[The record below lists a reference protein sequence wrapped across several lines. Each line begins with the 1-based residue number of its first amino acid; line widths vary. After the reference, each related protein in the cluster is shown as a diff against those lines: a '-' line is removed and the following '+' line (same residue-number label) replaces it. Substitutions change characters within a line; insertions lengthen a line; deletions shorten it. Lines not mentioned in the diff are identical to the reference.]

1 MEEKKFYYV
10 YQITNKINGKIY
22 IGIHA
27 TNDLDDSYMG
37 SGLALHNAFRK
48 YGIDNFVKNILFFG
62 TTYQEILNK
71 EAEIVTKDF
80 ILREDVYNLRTGGFG
95 GSTLAPEKELERK
108 QKGIEATK
116 LALSGFPRSEETKKR
131 ISEAMK
137 GRIPHNKGK
146 TIAPIEKRI
155 CEVCQEEFE
164 VRIGRNGTG
173 KCCSRSCAAKLMNSR
188 KLNRHYGSANG
199 SKLN

>member
-1 MEEKKFYYV
+1 MICKYC
-10 YQITNKINGKIY
+10 GKEFTEDWRKDKRY
-22 IGIHA
+22 I
-27 TNDLDDSYMG
+27 
-37 SGLALHNAFRK
+37 
-48 YGIDNFVKNILFFG
+48 
-62 TTYQEILNK
+62 
-71 EAEIVTKDF
+71 
-80 ILREDVYNLRTGGFG
+80 
-95 GSTLAPEKELERK
+95 
-108 QKGIEATK
+108 QKC
-116 LALSGFPRSEETKKR
+116 PQRSEETKKR